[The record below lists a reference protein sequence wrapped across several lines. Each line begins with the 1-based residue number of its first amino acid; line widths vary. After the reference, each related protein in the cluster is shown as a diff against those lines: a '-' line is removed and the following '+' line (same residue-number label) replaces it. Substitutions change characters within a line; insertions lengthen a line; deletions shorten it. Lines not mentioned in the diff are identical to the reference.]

1 MGWTQDRE
9 KAIQRYMNEEHM
21 NRKQAE
27 EYVDTMEGAL
37 ASFEDPWTDFTPYD
51 ERIPRLRDD
60 ERI

>member
-1 MGWTQDRE
+1 MTDRE
-9 KAIQRYMNEEHM
+9 KAIQRYMKEEHM

-37 ASFEDPWTDFTPYD
+37 VSFEDPWTDFTPHD